1 MLIYVVL
8 RLILLTCQDFVR
20 SLVHMTAS
28 SPPASQAKPQQATVL
43 GGVPVVAG
51 VAYAPVIRPGRMPVM
66 DGVDSLPDVDESE
79 RPAESARFTAAAA
92 AVADRL
98 RERAQHATGAASE
111 VLAAPAGL
119 APGRG
124 GLGGGAPE
132 KRIAE
137 ETRAIRATIQAVAQF
152 IDLFTQIG
160 GLMAER
166 VTDLRD
172 IRDRVVAE
180 LSGLA
185 EPGVPQPTR
194 PSVLCAEDLAPAD
207 TAGLDPNLIVGVATA
222 RGGPTS
228 HTAIIA
234 RQLGI
239 PCVVAVDGLD
249 DVAAGAM
256 VLVDG
261 TVGTVTVS
269 PDESAVNAAVT
280 EARRAARL
288 PARLCGARGPAG

>member
-111 VLAAPAGL
+111 VLAATAGL
-119 APGRG
+119 AQER
-124 GLGGGAPE
+124 AWVAAAE
-132 KRIAE
+132 KRIAQGNPA
-137 ETRAIRATIQAVAQF
+137 TRAPIQAGAQL
-152 IDLFTQIG
+152 IDQF
-160 GLMAER
+160 
-166 VTDLRD
+166 
-172 IRDRVVAE
+172 
-180 LSGLA
+180 
-185 EPGVPQPTR
+185 PQ
-194 PSVLCAEDLAPAD
+194 
-207 TAGLDPNLIVGVATA
+207 
-222 RGGPTS
+222 
-228 HTAIIA
+228 
-234 RQLGI
+234 
-239 PCVVAVDGLD
+239 
-249 DVAAGAM
+249 
-256 VLVDG
+256 
-261 TVGTVTVS
+261 
-269 PDESAVNAAVT
+269 
-280 EARRAARL
+280 
-288 PARLCGARGPAG
+288 